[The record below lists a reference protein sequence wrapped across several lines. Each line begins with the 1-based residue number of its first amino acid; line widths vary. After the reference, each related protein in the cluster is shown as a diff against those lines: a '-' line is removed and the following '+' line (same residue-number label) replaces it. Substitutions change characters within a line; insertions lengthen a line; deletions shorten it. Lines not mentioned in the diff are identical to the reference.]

1 VRFDLTRG
9 VSAGAGEGM
18 SIESIRKRDGR
29 TEPFES
35 ARIRS
40 AILRAMHAVGGKDE
54 DRAQALAEDVVR
66 RLENKGQER
75 PSVEDVQ
82 DVVEQVL
89 VENGDPQLA
98 KAYILHRFRHAAL
111 RGAKAAIGVRDDL
124 KLSLNA
130 IRILRR
136 RYLRRD
142 ADGRV
147 IETPAAMFRRVAD
160 AVAAIDEQYAG
171 SAAAQKCAQRFYEMM
186 TSLAFLPNSPT
197 LMNAGTALAQL
208 SACFVLPVDDSLES
222 IFTAVKN
229 MALIHQS
236 GGGTGFDFSRLRPRG
251 AMVKST
257 SGVASGPVSFIEVF
271 DKATDV
277 IKQGGRRR
285 GANMAIL
292 KADHPDLVEFVLGK
306 TRSGYL
312 QNFNISVAV
321 TDAFMEA
328 VENGGEHA
336 LVNPRT
342 GETVERKPARDIL
355 NMICAA
361 AWQCGDPGLV
371 FIDAINRANPLA
383 SVAPIE
389 ATNPCGEQPLLPHES
404 CNLGSINLRC
414 FVARDGIDFDA
425 LGSAVADAVHFL
437 DNVIEANRYP
447 LEEIAEA
454 TRATRKIGLGLMG
467 FADVLYR
474 LGIPYDSQ
482 EAVDFAGKTMGFI
495 QERARQASVALGQER
510 GSFPLFDKSRWA
522 KESLP
527 ALRNATVTTIAPTGT
542 IGLIAGASSG
552 IEPVFALRYW
562 RRMAEGVTLLETH
575 PEFARR
581 AKECGADIEEIFNGC
596 GKDGSIRSCR
606 DLPEDLR
613 RTFIVSRDIAPEWHV
628 RMQAAFQK
636 HSDNGVS
643 KTINLPRDATV
654 DDVRRAY
661 ILAWKLGCKGITVY
675 REGSR
680 ETDLLYA
687 GNRGGIRG
695 DSPLNGD
702 SCDPSETETCRR
714 CPG

>member
-1 VRFDLTRG
+1 MR
-9 VSAGAGEGM
+9 
-18 SIESIRKRDGR
+18 
-29 TEPFES
+29 
-35 ARIRS
+35 
-40 AILRAMHAVGGKDE
+40 AVGGENE
-54 DRAQALAEDVVR
+54 DRAKALAEDVVR
-66 RLENKGQER
+66 RLESRKPEI

-89 VENGDPQLA
+89 IDDGDPQLA

-111 RGAKAAIGVRDDL
+111 RDAKFAIGVRDDL

-130 IRILRR
+130 IRILRK
-136 RYLRRD
+136 RYLQRD
-142 ADGRV
+142 AEGRV
-147 IETPAAMFRRVAD
+147 IETPARMFRRVAD
-160 AVAAIDEQYAG
+160 AVAAVDERYDGPAVARK
-171 SAAAQKCAQRFYEMM
+171 SADRFYEMM

-197 LMNAGTALAQL
+197 LMNAGTALGQL
-208 SACFVLPVDDSLES
+208 SACFVLPVDDSLEG
-222 IFTAVKN
+222 IFTAVKH

-251 AMVKST
+251 AMVRST

-292 KADHPDLVEFVLGK
+292 KADHPDLVEFVLSK

-336 LVNPRT
+336 LVNART

-371 FIDAINRANPLA
+371 FMDAVNRGNPLA

-389 ATNPCGEQPLLPHES
+389 ATNPCGEQPLLPYES
-404 CNLGSINLRC
+404 CNLGSVNLAR
-414 FVARDGIDFDA
+414 FVAGDGIDFDA
-425 LGSAVADAVHFL
+425 LGRAVADAVRFL
-437 DNVIEANRYP
+437 DNVIDANRYP

-474 LGIPYDSQ
+474 FGIPYNSS
-482 EAVDFAGKTMGFI
+482 EAVDFAEKTMGFI
-495 QERARQASVALGQER
+495 RERGREASIALGRAR
-510 GSFPLFDKSRWA
+510 GSFPLFDRSRWA
-522 KESLP
+522 AKGLP

-562 RRMAEGVTLLETH
+562 RRMAEGATLLETH

-581 AKECGADIEEIFNGC
+581 AGACGTNIEEIFSGC
-596 GKDGSIRSCR
+596 GKDGSIQSCR

-613 RTFIVSRDIAPEWHV
+613 NTFVVSRDIAAEWHV

-661 ILAWKLGCKGITVY
+661 VLAWKLGCKGITVY

-680 ETDLLYA
+680 EADALHA
-687 GNRGGIRG
+687 GGRGTHAD
-695 DSPLNGD
+695 DSPRLNGD
-702 SCDPSETETCRR
+702 SCNPADAETCRR
-714 CPG
+714 CPD